1 MGLESHRP
9 RIKHGSSTTRVCRFQ
24 QRLDSG
30 FQNVFFMLTVSG
42 APQFLSRENYCV
54 RLSEHGCT
62 LISFKSKSFI
72 VRMSEPWVHLNF
84 LNS

>member
-1 MGLESHRP
+1 MRLESHCP
-9 RIKHGSSTTRVCRFQ
+9 RMKHGSSTTHVHRFQ

-42 APQFLSRENYCV
+42 APQFLSREDHCV

-62 LISFKSKSFI
+62 LISFKSKSSI
-72 VRMSEPWVHLNF
+72 VRMSEPWVQLNF